1 MLREA
6 LEAGYYE
13 STFWEKRYRK
23 LQVLSIRD
31 LLGGDGVDM
40 PPQHGTFK
48 QAERHR
54 LNDGKSQKDLM

>member
-1 MLREA
+1 MLKEA
-6 LEAGYYE
+6 LAAGYYE
-13 STFWEKRYRK
+13 SEFWNIRCRK

-48 QAERHR
+48 RAARQKST
-54 LNDGKSQKDLM
+54 DGESQQDLM